1 MKTQRETFRKSEKLC
16 SRKIIT
22 LLFEEG
28 NIFYLPMYKIVWK
41 KGPLPEPVPA
51 QVAFSVPKKIFRLA
65 VTRNLIKRRLREA
78 YRKNKHQLYSFL
90 ASENITV
97 AFIVIL
103 RDNSV
108 PSYKEVEISTNSMIL
123 RLIEEI
129 KKYETVR

>member
-1 MKTQRETFRKSEKLC
+1 MKIQRETFRKSEKLC
-16 SRKIIT
+16 SKKIIS

-41 KGPLPEPVPA
+41 SSPLPEPVPA

-78 YRKNKHQLYSFL
+78 YRKNKHLLYSFL
-90 ASENITV
+90 ASENISL

-108 PSYKEVEISTNSMIL
+108 PAYKEVEISTNSMIL
-123 RLIEEI
+123 KLIEEI
-129 KKYETVR
+129 KKYETAR